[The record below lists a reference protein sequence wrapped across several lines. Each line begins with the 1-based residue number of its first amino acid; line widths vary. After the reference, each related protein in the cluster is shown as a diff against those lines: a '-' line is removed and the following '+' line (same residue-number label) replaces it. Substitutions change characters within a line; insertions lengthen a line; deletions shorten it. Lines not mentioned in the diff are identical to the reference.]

1 MQISMWVPYDEGR
14 LRRTLTFLSRSQLRV
29 LRALGVLGALFG
41 LFLVVRTPASPPA
54 YLMVAIGLF
63 LVFGMQPLAVA
74 WSIRG
79 QAQAVK
85 DSQHMTL
92 DEEWLTVITSLT
104 ETRLRWAGINRIVE
118 TPEVWYAMYGKYQA
132 VAIPKETMTEQE
144 RATFTAFV
152 AALPAGGRPGHGNV
166 DRTAEST

>member
-1 MQISMWVPYDEGR
+1 M
-14 LRRTLTFLSRSQLRV
+14 
-29 LRALGVLGALFG
+29 GVLGTLFG
-41 LFLVVRTPASPPA
+41 LYAVVRTPTALTA

-63 LVFGMQPLAVA
+63 VVFGVQPLTVA
-74 WSIRG
+74 WSMRG

-104 ETRLRWAGINRIVE
+104 ESRLRWAGINRIVE

-132 VAIPKETMTEQE
+132 VAIPKELMTEQE

-152 AALPAGGRPGHGNV
+152 AALPAGEEPGHGNV